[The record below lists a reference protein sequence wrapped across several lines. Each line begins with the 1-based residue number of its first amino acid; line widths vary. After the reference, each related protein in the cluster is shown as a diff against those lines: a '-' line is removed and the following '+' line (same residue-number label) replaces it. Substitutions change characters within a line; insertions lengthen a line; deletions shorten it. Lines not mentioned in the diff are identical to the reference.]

1 MNFDPFYPDPK
12 NVLLQYIIDTSDIEV
27 SENVAEALTNIS
39 PIETAEFCRLA
50 KETPQRIPWGSGHR
64 TVMWSEKRQ
73 MLILRPLND

>member
-1 MNFDPFYPDPK
+1 MHFDPFYPDPK

-39 PIETAEFCRLA
+39 PSETAEFCRLA

-73 MLILRPLND
+73 MLILRP